1 MGSPNMTSTML
12 PLAFLSL
19 LTISPT
25 LSKLACRTPVVCD
38 PSLESD
44 IYITSSHF
52 LDETQCETSCTIGH
66 PNNPCKFF
74 TWVPNAQDQVP
85 NCYQMKACNEMSD
98 PITGSQSGAW
108 SCEDPEIFCGPMTI
122 MFILTEMPASSYSK
136 TPPAAQRVPVLR
148 LQLLLRTLRLTLWC
162 PPPASLTRPPAPLC
176 GELLSLT
183 MQWIQAEQP

>member
-1 MGSPNMTSTML
+1 MTSTML
-12 PLAFLSL
+12 PLAFLSM
-19 LTISPT
+19 LTISPA

-44 IYITSSHF
+44 IYITSAHF

-108 SCEDPEIFCGPMTI
+108 SCEDPEIFCGPIGPIPAYDELKTVWTCDHDVHPYGDASK
-122 MFILTEMPASSYSK
+122 FIFQDT
-136 TPPAAQRVPVLR
+136 TC
-148 LQLLLRTLRLTLWC
+148 RTT
-162 PPPASLTRPPAPLC
+162 
-176 GELLSLT
+176 
-183 MQWIQAEQP
+183 